1 MEIWKDIPG
10 YEGLYKVSN
19 LGRIK
24 SLGNGK
30 TRKENI
36 LRLTKDKYGY
46 LYITLSENGKLK
58 KFKVHR
64 LVAMAFIPN
73 PNNYTQI
80 NHKDENRSNN
90 RVENL
95 EWCTQKYNNN
105 YGNHSKNISN
115 AIKGKYVG
123 EKNPMYG
130 IKGEKHPKSKKVKC
144 ITTGEIFGSIS
155 EATQKYNI
163 HDQKYIKML

>member
-1 MEIWKDIPG
+1 MIFPRRKWKDIPG
-10 YEGLYKVSN
+10 YEGLYQVSN
-19 LGRIK
+19 LGEIK

-30 TRKENI
+30 TRKEKI

-95 EWCTQKYNNN
+95 E
-105 YGNHSKNISN
+105 
-115 AIKGKYVG
+115 
-123 EKNPMYG
+123 
-130 IKGEKHPKSKKVKC
+130 
-144 ITTGEIFGSIS
+144 
-155 EATQKYNI
+155 
-163 HDQKYIKML
+163 